1 MQRARGR
8 TGDLEPAPR
17 VALVAALPDLP
28 VGEAGEQAPVCSGE
42 RVRHRVQR
50 LRQPAGERA
59 PLLAAAAAEDAGLWV
74 ATAVRGERPGA
85 GAHVPDL
92 GIVWVDGDSPGVIAI
107 ASLVG
112 GLPRVAAVIAEGGA
126 APAGF
131 VRAAGDAG
139 MPGERV
145 NVALGAWSVIL
156 PACTSV
162 GGAHQPAEL
171 DPDEQQVGVVGAR
184 RDPSHVRR
192 PRSRREAPGWLRRE
206 LEQGI
211 QRLPAP
217 AAVAAA
223 EQPAGLAACVDGSVD
238 GTDCEREH
246 LGGGESTVDPG
257 PASVG
262 GAANTAG
269 TKPGIDDVQ
278 VGRVRCDALGAATRK
293 RGFGRPRSGG
303 FVDPHDRV
311 ARCGVDPHTY
321 IVPERAGFMRRPEAT
336 MTARDG
342 FPARRMDRTPLAT
355 LVDIVRAHERFEAFA
370 NALPARARVSEPLL
384 PLLLAALHERLER
397 ALLVLLPE
405 DADARDAAEAAS
417 WYLGSSGVALLPS
430 RGVRLDSGLE
440 PPPHLVGER
449 ARALAVLGQGGLVCA
464 SALALSEGLPPLD
477 QRPSPTRLAV
487 GEEPGLEGL
496 AEALALGGYARV
508 ERAEERGQFAV
519 RGGIL
524 DVFPSTGREP
534 LRVEFFGDEIEAV
547 RAFSPFT
554 QRALRPVDEAVVF
567 PAAERRLDVVESL
580 AERPVGDG
588 GPVHLVPPVER
599 PPDFVWQPDDVR
611 GVLDDEGLPAL
622 DLSVATELDPFPRG
636 QAFRFEAQR
645 PAIAARG
652 LAEAENELAAFLRGG
667 NRVVVAFPHRG
678 EALRQK
684 ALLRRVEPELLEAG
698 ERLSREAELR
708 FAVSTARRGFVW
720 RELGLVLLPDT
731 QVFRKRPPRADA
743 RLGRALAS
751 FADLRT
757 GDFVVHE
764 DHGVGKLLG
773 FETKEVAAV
782 TRDYLLVAFRGDDRL
797 YLPHEQLGK
806 LSKYIGADAKAPQ
819 LSKLGGKAWANLKA
833 RARASVRELAGELLA
848 LYARRERA
856 PGVAFN
862 LDDDLLEQLE
872 SSFPYRETEDQE
884 RAIEA
889 VKEDLEAPHPMD
901 RLVCGDVGFGKTE
914 VAVRA
919 AFAAAVNGKQT
930 LFLCP
935 TTILAEQH
943 WNTFR
948 ERYRDMPVTVEM
960 VSRFRRPSEAK
971 RVLADFTAG
980 KIDVLIGT
988 HRILSRDV
996 IPKELGLVIL
1006 DEEQRFGVAQKELLR
1021 SLRLE
1026 VDVLALSATPIPRT
1040 LHMSLSGL
1048 RDISIIETPPE
1059 GRRPIRTTVGE
1070 YDEELIKVALER
1082 EHARGGQAFYL
1093 HNRVETIE
1101 EAATKLRELSPSLR
1115 FLVAHGQMRERGLE
1129 ERMHSFLAGDAD
1141 VLVSTT
1147 IIESG
1152 IDIPQANTL
1161 IVERAD
1167 TLGLSQLYQIRG
1179 RVGRSDVTAHAYL
1192 FYPDARELTAEA
1204 RARLATLAD
1213 HTELGAGFQIAMR
1226 DLEIRGAGD
1235 LLGAEQSG
1243 HVAAMGFE
1251 LYVEM
1256 LNEAVAELSGEARVV
1271 ARPVRVD
1278 ARVDAYVPA
1287 TYIAS
1292 EVLKID
1298 LHRRLAL
1305 VESDDELRELRAAID
1320 DRYGPP
1326 PAPVENLFAIQEAK
1340 LKLARVGA
1348 DYLVFRG
1355 GRATVGPVS
1364 LGSGE
1369 LRALRTVFD
1378 TAVYSTARREVSR
1391 RADDLEAALALAD
1404 AIVEARLAA

>member
-1 MQRARGR
+1 MDR
-8 TGDLEPAPR
+8 P
-17 VALVAALPDLP
+17 
-28 VGEAGEQAPVCSGE
+28 
-42 RVRHRVQR
+42 
-50 LRQPAGERA
+50 
-59 PLLAAAAAEDAGLWV
+59 PLS
-74 ATAVRGERPGA
+74 T
-85 GAHVPDL
+85 
-92 GIVWVDGDSPGVIAI
+92 
-107 ASLVG
+107 
-112 GLPRVAAVIAEGGA
+112 
-126 APAGF
+126 F
-131 VRAAGDAG
+131 V
-139 MPGERV
+139 
-145 NVALGAWSVIL
+145 
-156 PACTSV
+156 
-162 GGAHQPAEL
+162 
-171 DPDEQQVGVVGAR
+171 
-184 RDPSHVRR
+184 
-192 PRSRREAPGWLRRE
+192 
-206 LEQGI
+206 
-211 QRLPAP
+211 
-217 AAVAAA
+217 
-223 EQPAGLAACVDGSVD
+223 
-238 GTDCEREH
+238 
-246 LGGGESTVDPG
+246 
-257 PASVG
+257 
-262 GAANTAG
+262 
-269 TKPGIDDVQ
+269 
-278 VGRVRCDALGAATRK
+278 DAL
-293 RGFGRPRSGG
+293 
-303 FVDPHDRV
+303 
-311 ARCGVDPHTY
+311 
-321 IVPERAGFMRRPEAT
+321 
-336 MTARDG
+336 
-342 FPARRMDRTPLAT
+342 
-355 LVDIVRAHERFEAFA
+355 RAHERFAAFVE
-370 NALPARARVSEPLL
+370 ALPGRARVSEPVL
-384 PLLLAALHERLER
+384 PLLLAALHEELAR
-397 ALLVLLPE
+397 AVLVLLPE
-405 DADARDAAEAAS
+405 DADARDAAEGAS
-417 WYLGSSGVALLPS
+417 WYVGPEHVALLPS
-430 RGVRLDSGLE
+430 RGVRYDSGLE

-449 ARALAVLGQGGLVCA
+449 ARALELLERGGIVCA
-464 SALALSEGLPPLD
+464 SALALSEGVPP
-477 QRPSPTRLAV
+477 QTERPQPIRLAV
-487 GEEPGLEGL
+487 GAEPGLDGL
-496 AEALALGGYARV
+496 AEALARAGYARV
-508 ERAEERGQFAV
+508 ERADERGQFAV
-519 RGGIL
+519 RGGIV

-554 QRALRPVDEAVVF
+554 QRALHPVYEATVY
-567 PAAERRLDVVESL
+567 PASERRAELVEVQL
-580 AERPVGDG
+580 RDEDEQP
-588 GPVHLVPPVER
+588 GPPPDLVPPVDR
-599 PPDFVWQPDDVR
+599 PPDLVWQPDDVR
-611 GVLDDEGLPAL
+611 RVLEEESLPPL
-622 DLSVATELDPFPRG
+622 DLTGATELDPFPRG
-636 QAFRFEAQR
+636 QAFGFEAQR

-652 LAEAENELAAFLRGG
+652 LAEAENELAAFVRGG

-684 ALLRRVEPELLEAG
+684 ALLRKVDADLLDG
-698 ERLSREAELR
+698 ERLPRDAAVR
-708 FAVSTARRGFVW
+708 FAVTPARRGFVW
-720 RELGLVLLPDT
+720 RELGIVLLPDT
-731 QVFRKRPPRADA
+731 QVFRKRPPRADG

-757 GDFVVHE
+757 GDYVVHE

-782 TRDYLLVAFRGDDRL
+782 TRDYLLVAFRGEDRL

-833 RARASVRELAGELLA
+833 RARESVRELAGELLA
-848 LYARRERA
+848 LYARRQRA
-856 PGVAFN
+856 PGVAFE
-862 LDDDLLEQLE
+862 LEDELLERLE
-872 SSFPYRETEDQE
+872 ASFPYRETEDQA

-930 LFLCP
+930 LVLCP

-948 ERYRDMPVTVEM
+948 ERFRDMPVTVDM
-960 VSRFRRPSEAK
+960 VSRFRTAADTK
-971 RVLADFTAG
+971 RVLADFAAG
-980 KIDVLIGT
+980 KIDVLVGT

-1070 YDEELIKVALER
+1070 YDEELIRVALER

-1093 HNRVETIE
+1093 HNRVETID
-1101 EAATKLRELSPSLR
+1101 EAAEKLRALCPDLR
-1115 FLVAHGQMRERGLE
+1115 FLVAHGQMTERQLE

-1161 IVERAD
+1161 VVERAD

-1192 FYPDARELTAEA
+1192 LYPDASELTPEA

-1256 LNEAVAELSGEARVV
+1256 LNEAVAELSGQARVA
-1271 ARPVRVD
+1271 ARPVRID

-1287 TYIAS
+1287 NYIGS
-1292 EVLKID
+1292 EALKID

-1305 VESDDELRELRAAID
+1305 TESDDELRELRASTE
-1320 DRYGPP
+1320 DRFGPLP
-1326 PAPVENLFAIQEAK
+1326 EPVEHLFAIQEAK

-1348 DYLVFRG
+1348 DYLVYRG
-1355 GRATVGPVS
+1355 GRATVGPLL
-1364 LGSGE
+1364 LGSNE
-1369 LRALRTVFD
+1369 LRTLRSLAD
-1378 TAVYSTARREVSR
+1378 TAVYSSSKREVSR
-1391 RADDLEAALALAD
+1391 RTDDLDGALELAD